1 MTGSNRLAG
10 LKARPKGTTV
20 EEVRRVDE
28 VGEARGFLDRTPR
41 KKPGRKPSP
50 RTHQLHPKVFPTVGQ
65 EIAAEAERLGITQ
78 GQLIEEMWSIYKN
91 KP

>member
-1 MTGSNRLAG
+1 MSVT
-10 LKARPKGTTV
+10 LK
-20 EEVRRVDE
+20 
-28 VGEARGFLDRTPR
+28 
-41 KKPGRKPSP
+41 
-50 RTHQLHPKVFPTVGQ
+50 